1 MERLRLPLASLVFLL
16 LYRLFVCF
24 FLRVKCRKLLE
35 IPVTVAIPRI
45 FQIQQQQYVTVFL
58 VQHRFWDNQT
68 RVQVEISLQVAV
80 AMES

>member
-16 LYRLFVCF
+16 LYCLFVCF
-24 FLRVKCRKLLE
+24 FLRVKSRKLSRDSCYSSNV
-35 IPVTVAIPRI
+35 PDTTAAVRDG
-45 FQIQQQQYVTVFL
+45 FSL
-58 VQHRFWDNQT
+58 VQERFLDNQT